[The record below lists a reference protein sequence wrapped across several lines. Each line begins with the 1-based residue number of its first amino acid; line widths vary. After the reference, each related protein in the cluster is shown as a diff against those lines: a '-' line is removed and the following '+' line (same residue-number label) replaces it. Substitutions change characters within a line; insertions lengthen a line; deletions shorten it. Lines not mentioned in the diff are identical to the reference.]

1 MVHKNFKIGSMNK
14 NKILYIVVAI
24 VFISIIAYYIYN
36 KSKSNNQELTEPNT
50 DDAKRAIQPA
60 ETNLGTNE
68 KPIFPIKRG
77 DKGLHV
83 QELQKGLNHQYFA
96 IRKKNVLKP
105 LDTDGDFGSKTL
117 AMLKD
122 LYNVSQVDKELV
134 KRMYKD
140 NGIVIM
146 PSWIDNLK

>member
-1 MVHKNFKIGSMNK
+1 MVHKNFKIGSMTK

-24 VFISIIAYYIYN
+24 VFVSIVVYYIYN
-36 KSKSNNQELTEPNT
+36 KSRTNKQELTEPNI
-50 DDAKRAIQPA
+50 DYAKRAIQPA
-60 ETNLGTNE
+60 EMNLGTNE
-68 KPIFPIKRG
+68 KPIFPIKAG
-77 DKGLHV
+77 SKGQHV
-83 QELQKGLNHQYFA
+83 AELQRGLNHQYFA
-96 IRKKNVLKP
+96 IRKKNILKP